1 MKQIINHD
9 HLEVRIQDLEN
20 IMKKEKNRRLYERYQ
35 AILLHLKGY
44 KNIQIAEIIGRSNVT
59 IGTYVK
65 RYQQSES
72 LVSKYLIPRRTAP
85 VDT

>member
-20 IMKKEKNRRLYERYQ
+20 VMKKEKNRRLYERYQ

-44 KNIQIAEIIGRSNVT
+44 KNIQIAEIRKAVQEFIQKVNLQP
-59 IGTYVK
+59 
-65 RYQQSES
+65 QQVIDR
-72 LVSKYLIPRRTAP
+72 LCLIL
-85 VDT
+85 